1 MSGCQLETEKPLEAL
16 RQLPLLRKLKVGVD
30 ISDKRAAH
38 RWLGTPSVRRRTA
51 WCGPGILDLSWIYH
65 DFIMNFHDLS

>member
-30 ISDKRAAH
+30 ISSEPQFTGG
-38 RWLGTPSVRRRTA
+38 WES
-51 WCGPGILDLSWIYH
+51 IQ
-65 DFIMNFHDLS
+65 